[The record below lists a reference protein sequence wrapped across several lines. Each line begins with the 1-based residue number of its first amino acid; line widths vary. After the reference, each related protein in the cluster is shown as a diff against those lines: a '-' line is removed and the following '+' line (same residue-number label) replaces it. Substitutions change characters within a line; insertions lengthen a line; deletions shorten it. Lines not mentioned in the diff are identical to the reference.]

1 MEREDPLQ
9 RLERKEAEKKSNS
22 GLKTVMIIMT
32 VLAVVLAGVLAY
44 VWMSNRTLVS
54 QLTLEK
60 EELTEQVQA
69 LQLDYEN
76 LSSEYDV
83 INSQL
88 DSSRE
93 EISQLIDRLKKTQAT
108 DRNKIRQY
116 EKELGTLRSIMR
128 SYIVQIDSLNQLN
141 HQLSAEAASARR
153 EAAESK
159 KLNAALTQQVETL
172 EGKVSAG
179 SVLKARALRVEAFTT
194 ADKKTDRSSRVERL
208 LVSLSLVENEL
219 AQRGPVRVYVRVTAP
234 DGSLLSDGRG
244 TTFTLGGNTLEATA
258 SREVDYQGAEVELG
272 VYVNNVSSYQ
282 KGVYS
287 VEAYTEQ
294 SVLGTAELLLR

>member
-32 VLAVVLAGVLAY
+32 VLAVILAGVLAY

-141 HQLSAEAASARR
+141 HKLSAEAASARK

-244 TTFTLGGNTLEATA
+244 TTFTLDGNTLEATA

>member
-32 VLAVVLAGVLAY
+32 VLAVILAGVLAY

-159 KLNAALTQQVETL
+159 KLSAALTQQVEAL

-244 TTFTLGGNTLEATA
+244 TTFTLDGNTLEATA

>member
-32 VLAVVLAGVLAY
+32 VLAVILAGVLAY

-219 AQRGPVRVYVRVTAP
+219 AQRGPVRVYVCVTAP

-244 TTFTLGGNTLEATA
+244 TTFTLDGNTLEATA

>member
-32 VLAVVLAGVLAY
+32 VLAVILAGVLAY

-141 HQLSAEAASARR
+141 HQLSAEAASARK

-244 TTFTLGGNTLEATA
+244 TTFTLDGNTLEATA

>member
-1 MEREDPLQ
+1 MQ

-32 VLAVVLAGVLAY
+32 VLAVILGGVLAY

-141 HQLSAEAASARR
+141 HKLSAEAASARR